1 MTATEPPES
10 SSPRPSRPS
19 ASEEPAARIS
29 GTFGM
34 MVFLLSLSV
43 LFLASIIGYLVV
55 RSRAAEWPPP
65 GSPKLPAG
73 LWVSTVIILV
83 SSGTIQSAL
92 NSVRRNRLGALI
104 GFMLMTLL
112 LAVVFLVSQAVNWA
126 WLMSIQATTQAE
138 LYLFTFYLLTGLHAA
153 HVIGGVVL
161 LSVVTAK
168 AFRGAYS
175 PQHHPGVRY
184 AAMYWHFLDGV
195 WLVMFVLLFLV

>member
-1 MTATEPPES
+1 MTAPEEPGSLS
-10 SSPRPSRPS
+10 SRHNAPS
-19 ASEEPAARIS
+19 ASEAPAPKGAGS
-29 GTFGM
+29 FGM

-73 LWVSTVIILV
+73 LWVSTVIILL
-83 SSGTIQSAL
+83 SSGTIQAAL
-92 NSVRRNRLGALI
+92 HSVRRNRLGALI
-104 GFMLMTLL
+104 GLMLITVL

-126 WLMSIQATTQAE
+126 WLMGIQATTQAE

-161 LSVVTAK
+161 LAVVNAK
-168 AFRGAYS
+168 TFRGAYS
-175 PQHHPGVRY
+175 PQYHPGVRY

>member
-1 MTATEPPES
+1 ML
-10 SSPRPSRPS
+10 
-19 ASEEPAARIS
+19 
-29 GTFGM
+29 
-34 MVFLLSLSV
+34 VFLLSLSV

-92 NSVRRNRLGALI
+92 RSVRRNRLGALI

-126 WLMSIQATTQAE
+126 WLMGIQATTQAE

-168 AFRGAYS
+168 AFRGRYS
-175 PQHHPGVRY
+175 PRHHPGVRY